1 MTFQTIL
8 ILLLLFIILIL
19 LKIFHLEQHQRQHYQ
34 DLQQQLRHLGSLLE
48 QIQAQLGKLNKLFLP
63 LTEAITRLDK
73 FSNSTLTS
81 PVVDER
87 SPTATSS
94 TALTEATPVAT
105 GTLKLIFTDPQGLPL
120 PNLKVTFLHTEWS
133 PEFTP
138 ENGILVKLL
147 PANRVYEITIE
158 TVTTG
163 TVIQTQLIQIV
174 PNQLTEINSV
184 LDLNQ
189 LLINAPTNDVNST
202 ETTITATATATALHT
217 ETPAPSTSPESQLSS
232 LFTTAR
238 DILNS
243 IWSWI
248 IVGEEYRSKTV
259 NIEYAIATTWLLRF
273 GVVAILFASGYFLKY
288 SIVKGYLVPLVKV
301 IIVLL
306 VGLSMLLGGLKLL
319 RSKYYLIGQGLLGG
333 GLAVLYFSMYA
344 AAILYQLI
352 SLTAAFTYMTV
363 VTVMVTVL
371 AVRINS
377 LLLALFA
384 IIGGYASPLS
394 LWAGHPA
401 LLVSYSYTLL
411 LGLSILFIAH
421 YQQWRLLNYL
431 AFVFNYLIFFN
442 SLLDYQTNDFPLVI
456 TFLTLF
462 FVLHSSLVYIY
473 NIAKGEKSSLLEIA
487 QLLVN
492 ATIYTVIA
500 YYLIEEA
507 YGSNTQAAWLSMSLA
522 LFYATHAYLFIK
534 HRPIDRNLIIA
545 LIALTGFYTTW
556 TMPLI
561 FEKESLT
568 LSWSLQAF
576 LFLWIGLKL
585 RSNFIKN
592 LAYLI
597 YLTIVVRLLYFDL
610 PRHFDLFPQVI
621 NFNYYLST
629 LWERFWTFGV
639 AITSILGAVV
649 LLHQPFQTF
658 TQLEIDPLNDTPATL
673 GTNFLE
679 SAFYWTGVLFLF
691 LYLQLEFNT
700 LFSYYEPL
708 RLPMLT
714 LLWSGMVMY
723 FLHYYL
729 RTREALML
737 KVLLYFLAVTIFKLL
752 VIDVLSWQF
761 TPQLTY
767 GLPYT
772 PLNLSI
778 RLFDFALVMVILYIL
793 WRLLKPRWS
802 SRMLKNDP
810 ALTDSTEEIITP
822 HGDRVFR
829 GMETGYWPALPF
841 ILIFIDCLILF
852 IYLSLELN
860 NLLYWKLP
868 DFQTAGISI
877 LWAIFAAAYLS
888 AGIWKN
894 FKSLRYFGL
903 SLFMVVISKIFLI
916 DLAQTAT
923 LYRVM
928 VFLLVGVSLLI
939 GTFVYIYSRPKFIK
953 R

>member
-63 LTEAITRLDK
+63 LTEAITRLEK
-73 FSNSTLTS
+73 FSNGALKF

-87 SPTATSS
+87 SQTATS
-94 TALTEATPVAT
+94 TTVLTEAIPVAE
-105 GTLKLIFTDPQGLPL
+105 GTLKLTLTDPQGLPL
-120 PNLKVTFLHTEWS
+120 SNLKVTFLHTEWS

-147 PANRVYEITIE
+147 PANRIYEITIE
-158 TVTTG
+158 TATTG

-189 LLINAPTNDVNST
+189 PPINAPINDVNSA
-202 ETTITATATATALHT
+202 ETTITATTLHT
-217 ETPAPSTSPESQLSS
+217 ETPAPSKPPESPLSS
-232 LFTTAR
+232 LFTSAR
-238 DILNS
+238 DILHS

-273 GVVAILFASGYFLKY
+273 GVIAILFASGYFLKY

-319 RSKYYLIGQGLLGG
+319 RSKYYLIGQGLMGG
-333 GLAVLYFSMYA
+333 GLAVLYFSIYA

-352 SLTAAFTYMTV
+352 SLAAAFIYMTI
-363 VTVMVTVL
+363 VTVIVTVL

-394 LWAGHPA
+394 LWAGQPA

-431 AFVFNYLIFFN
+431 AFLFNYLIFFN

-462 FVLHSSLVYIY
+462 FILHSSLVYIY

-492 ATIYTVIA
+492 ATIYTVITH
-500 YYLIEEA
+500 YLIEET
-507 YGSNTQAAWLSMSLA
+507 YGSTAPTAWLSISLA
-522 LFYATHAYLFIK
+522 LFYAAHAYLFIK

-556 TMPLI
+556 TMPLL

-621 NFNYYLST
+621 NFSYYLWT
-629 LWERFWTFGV
+629 LWERFWTFGI

-649 LLHQPFQTF
+649 LLHHPFQTF

-729 RTREALML
+729 RTREAMML
-737 KVLLYFLAVTIFKLL
+737 KVLLYFLVVTIFKLL
-752 VIDVLSWQF
+752 VIDLLSWQL

-778 RLFDFALVMVILYIL
+778 RLFDFALVMVTLYIL

-822 HGDRVFR
+822 HVGTVF
-829 GMETGYWPALPF
+829 GGIGIVSWPALPF

-877 LWAIFAAAYLS
+877 LWAIFAAVYLS
-888 AGIWKN
+888 VGIWKN
-894 FKSLRYFGL
+894 FKSLRYLGL
-903 SLFMVVISKIFLI
+903 SLFMVVISKIFFI

-928 VFLLVGVSLLI
+928 VFSLVGVALLI
-939 GTFVYIYSRPKFIK
+939 GTFVYIYSRQKFIK
-953 R
+953 H